1 MQFRKLLSVFLLVI
15 SAGSLATAQGHLVPG
30 PPGGGGRPAPYPG
43 GGGGGIAPRPPG
55 GGGGLVPGPRPP
67 GGHPGQPPRPPR
79 PPEPPRPPRPPT
91 PPPYYP
97 PPSPPPYYPP
107 APTPPPYYPPPSQP
121 GYGDYEVKRIY
132 LSRDV
137 YNQSIDLRL
146 HAGINYG
153 YQGWT
158 ITSVR
163 ANTRPNSPA
172 QTVAQLVVDGR
183 IWASQVNPGYQ
194 IYLVPQSTLIL
205 DQNAR
210 NVSLQISGGTYI
222 DSIEVELRRG
232 GGGYNPP
239 SNPGYGQNIDIS
251 VYRSVYGNDR
261 IDLTQYVDL
270 YRYRGYRVE
279 QVIVTATSRYGSS
292 FVNLMING
300 NSQGQLSFNSSYSQR
315 QSLWLSGQPV
325 IGQGADSIVL
335 YTSGDMTV
343 ETVTLVVR

>member
-1 MQFRKLLSVFLLVI
+1 MQFKKLLSVFLLVI
-15 SAGSLATAQGHLVPG
+15 SAGSIATAQGHLVPG
-30 PPGGGGRPAPYPG
+30 PPGGGGRPAPYPDP
-43 GGGGGIAPRPPG
+43 GGGGIAPRPPG
-55 GGGGLVPGPRPP
+55 GGHLVPG
-67 GGHPGQPPRPPR
+67 PRPPR
-79 PPEPPRPPRPPT
+79 PPEPPRPPRPPS

-107 APTPPPYYPPPSQP
+107 PSPPPYYPPPSQP

-153 YQGWT
+153 YQGWA

-194 IYLVPQSTLIL
+194 IYLVPQSTLVL

-210 NVSLQISGGTYI
+210 NVSLSISGGTYI
-222 DSIEVELRRG
+222 DSIEVELRRN

-239 SNPGYGQNIDIS
+239 PGYGQNIDIS

-270 YRYRGYRVE
+270 YRYRGYRIE

-292 FVNLMING
+292 FVNLMVNG
-300 NSQGQLSFNSSYSQR
+300 NSQGQLSFSSSYSQR